1 MAFPSLVVRADLT
14 TAPRIIPTNWTDL
27 SSRVRD
33 PITIHQ
39 GRQRLLDRTEV
50 GTASMPLDNRDG
62 GLLPSVN
69 PNIRPANHLQIQAVR
84 GGVTTDLFRGF
95 VKTWPQEWPGVVDA
109 VSRVSAEDA
118 FRLMARYE
126 LENQSVAQMLS
137 GAHIQSVLTIFG
149 WPEAGSVPPGKNWWL
164 LGHAGSQLGTNTY
177 LGESLRFIDTG
188 RSTIMGL
195 TLTGNLL
202 EHLLNVAETTEG
214 GTFYVGPT
222 GDLVFKQRPL
232 PHDHP
237 SVGVWGDGP
246 GELPYVDLALNNDDS
261 QIYNDVRVSRR
272 GDSTVATAKDTASDT
287 KFGPRT
293 LPITD
298 TLFSTQ
304 AQAEDRADQLL
315 AKNKDP
321 LQYPVRMVMRP
332 KPDSPLWDHVL
343 GTELGTRITVRRR
356 PTGGGLLQVDCLIL
370 GITYEISDFWEITW
384 DLAPAEQILAGY
396 WYVGIGG
403 ASELGT
409 TTKLA

>member
-1 MAFPSLVVRADLT
+1 VRADLT
-14 TAPRIIPTNWTDL
+14 TPPRVIPTDWTDL

-50 GTASMPLDNRDG
+50 GQASVPMDNRDG

-69 PNIRPANHLQIQAVR
+69 PNVRPVNHLEIQAVR
-84 GGVTTDLFRGF
+84 GGITTVLYRGF
-95 VKTWPQEWPGVVDA
+95 VKSWPQEWPGVVDS
-109 VSRVSAEDA
+109 VSHVQAEDA

-126 LENQSVAQMLS
+126 LENQSIAEMAS
-137 GAHIQSVLTIFG
+137 GAHIQSVLTTFG
-149 WPEAGSVPPGKNWWL
+149 WPVAGSVPPGSTWWI

-188 RSTIMGL
+188 QSTIMGL
-195 TLTGNLL
+195 VLTGNLL

-232 PHDHP
+232 PHDP
-237 SVGVWGDGP
+237 PLGIWGDGP

-272 GDSTVATAKDTASDT
+272 GDSAVATVKDTTSDGL
-287 KFGPRT
+287 FGPRT
-293 LPITD
+293 LPISD

-304 AQAEDRADQLL
+304 AQATDRASMLL
-315 AKNKDP
+315 AKHKDP

-332 KPDSPLWDHVL
+332 KPDSPLWGYVL

-356 PTGGGLLQVDCLIL
+356 PTGGGLLETDCLIL

-384 DLAPAEQILAGY
+384 DLAPAGQVLAGY
-396 WYVGIGG
+396 WYVGISGS
-403 ASELGT
+403 SELGT